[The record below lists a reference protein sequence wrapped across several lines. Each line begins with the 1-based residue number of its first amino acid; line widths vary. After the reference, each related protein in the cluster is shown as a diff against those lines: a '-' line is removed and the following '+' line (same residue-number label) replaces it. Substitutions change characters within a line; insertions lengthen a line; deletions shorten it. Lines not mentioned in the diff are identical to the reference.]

1 MSSVL
6 SIVFFLDLFAR
17 YIERQVMEKENVQ
30 YDFNCRMK
38 SGQEIADGNYPP
50 LLHHDWKVVNKED
63 LRRPALYDEFIK

>member
-1 MSSVL
+1 
-6 SIVFFLDLFAR
+6 
-17 YIERQVMEKENVQ
+17 MEKENVQ

-63 LRRPALYDEFIK
+63 LRRPALYDEFIKLS